1 MSDVSQ
7 PDLWMEIHNP
17 EETADERY
25 RHFFFSER
33 DEVSDVEQFEQA
45 MRENE
50 DIVNRTPAETL
61 EELERNE
68 DELPQANMI
77 LWS

>member
-25 RHFFFSER
+25 RHFFFLSATR
-33 DEVSDVEQFEQA
+33 YQMLSSLNKRCV
-45 MRENE
+45 
-50 DIVNRTPAETL
+50 RT
-61 EELERNE
+61 R
-68 DELPQANMI
+68 I
-77 LWS
+77 L

>member
-1 MSDVSQ
+1 
-7 PDLWMEIHNP
+7 
-17 EETADERY
+17 
-25 RHFFFSER
+25 
-33 DEVSDVEQFEQA
+33 

>member
-1 MSDVSQ
+1 
-7 PDLWMEIHNP
+7 
-17 EETADERY
+17 
-25 RHFFFSER
+25 
-33 DEVSDVEQFEQA
+33 

-68 DELPQANMI
+68 DELP
-77 LWS
+77 